1 MRPFFQR
8 LALSVVTGV
17 IFIYWSELAFWARP
31 YAGTTLAE
39 MAPTTIAYSVAAYL
53 FLAVV
58 SSFQARTP
66 PAIFLAGALFGWFV
80 EGVIVQTMV
89 EDLPLSISFTGLA
102 WHASITVMLGWW
114 LIPRRLTGQ
123 RFGSLAL
130 LSGAIGLIYG
140 FWSLTWWVETPPPS
154 PPVDFAVYVFR
165 TTLLLAAAYAL
176 AFRLRVEPFA
186 PSRLEWIC
194 LSALVLF
201 YFAFVT
207 VPAAPLTL
215 LVLPP
220 LGALAL
226 VALRTLFRRQSDT
239 VLEAR
244 LAHTPPLRAYAP
256 LLLIPASATAVYAL
270 AFALGVRAATG
281 IVLYLVATPLGFLLF
296 GWSCWRA
303 FSRGRP
309 PPVVTESV
317 DAG

>member
-1 MRPFFQR
+1 MRPFVQR
-8 LALSVVTGV
+8 LSLSVATGV
-17 IFIYWSELAFWARP
+17 IFVYWSELAFWARP

-53 FLAVV
+53 FLAIV

-102 WHASITVMLGWW
+102 WHASITVMVGWW
-114 LIPRRLTGQ
+114 LIPRRLAEQ
-123 RFGSLAL
+123 RLGKLAL
-130 LSGAIGLIYG
+130 LCSAIGLIYG

-176 AFRLRVEPFA
+176 AFRLRAEPFA
-186 PSRLEWIC
+186 PSRLEWLG
-194 LSALVLF
+194 LSAMVLL

-226 VALRTLFRRQSDT
+226 VALRSLSRRRSDT
-239 VLEAR
+239 TLEVSRTPA
-244 LAHTPPLRAYAP
+244 PPLRAFAP
-256 LLLIPASATAVYAL
+256 LVLIPASATAVYAL
-270 AFALGVRAATG
+270 AFALDVRAATG
-281 IVLYLVATPLGFLLF
+281 IVLYLVATPLGFILL

-303 FSRGRP
+303 FSRGKP
-309 PPVVTESV
+309 APVVTESV